1 MTTPYAPKNTFISN
15 YMEYMADQETPAVYD
30 FACACWILSNALGR
44 SVIVDRPRAPVH
56 LNTYVILV
64 SESGI
69 MRKSTSIRHAT
80 SLLRQFYDE
89 TKSAT
94 MLIESKASA
103 GAITSELHYSSIKN
117 GFAHM
122 VFSVSELAAAFGRAA
137 GVSALTAL
145 LTDLY
150 DCPDVRSGGGSL
162 SHDKIKSV
170 NLRNVFMG
178 FLGGT
183 TPSWLASAVTPTII
197 EGGFTSRCYFVV
209 GRQRKRSIAW
219 PSERGEEYAGQRRK
233 LIEQL
238 KEIVNESHTYARI
251 GISDSARARFTSWYD
266 ERVLHKDT
274 YRESFESREDGHV
287 LRFGGLFA
295 ANEKAWQIDRDHIDR
310 AIRYVGSIKSDGT
323 GLFTGERIR
332 ELDLKWLRKLR
343 DVLLKAGGPGIS
355 RMDLTK
361 QMNARGLRTQE
372 MRSTLHMM
380 HELDLVTIKEIHP
393 PPGAPGRPRTMYHPT
408 IYLQNEAFL
417 QDVTRK
423 LGLEQ

>member
-1 MTTPYAPKNTFISN
+1 MTTPYVPKNTFIHN
-15 YMEYMADQETPAVYD
+15 YMEYMSDQETPAIYD

-44 SVIVDRPRAPVH
+44 GVIVDRPRAPVH
-56 LNTYVILV
+56 LNMYLILV

-89 TKSAT
+89 TTSKT

-103 GAITSELHYSSIKN
+103 GAITNELHYSTLKN

-150 DCPDVRSGGGSL
+150 DCPDVRTGGGSL
-162 SHDKIKSV
+162 SHGSSSQV
-170 NLRNVFMG
+170 NLKDVYMG

-209 GRQRKRSIAW
+209 GRQRKRAIAW
-219 PSERGEEYAGQRRK
+219 PAEAGAEYAGQRRK
-233 LIEQL
+233 LVDQL
-238 KEIVNESHTYARI
+238 KEIVSESVSHSRI
-251 GISDSARARFTSWYD
+251 GISDSARARFTSWYG
-266 ERVLHKDT
+266 ERIIHKDT

-295 ANEKAWQIDRDHIDR
+295 ANERAWQIDHDHIDR

-323 GLFTGERIR
+323 GLFTGSAIR

-343 DVLLKAGGPGIS
+343 DVLLKAGETGIS

-372 MRSTLHMM
+372 MRSTLHIM
-380 HELDLVTIKEIHP
+380 HELDLVQPKEISY
-393 PPGAPGRPRTMYHPT
+393 PGQPGRPKTMYYPT
-408 IYLQNEAFL
+408 IYLQNDAFL

-423 LGLEQ
+423 LGMDQ